1 MHIHFL
7 PCKESKHLN
16 LQVLN
21 DLIIY
26 TVYTTKLAHVELTAD
41 AWRWT
46 VPATLSVTVS
56 FLNFISLTK
65 AQLIS

>member
-7 PCKESKHLN
+7 PCKVSKSLN
-16 LQVLN
+16 LQVLG

-26 TVYTTKLAHVELTAD
+26 TTKLTHGEPTAD
-41 AWRWT
+41 AWRWN
-46 VPATLSVTVS
+46 VRAALPISLS
-56 FLNFISLTK
+56 FLNFLSLAK